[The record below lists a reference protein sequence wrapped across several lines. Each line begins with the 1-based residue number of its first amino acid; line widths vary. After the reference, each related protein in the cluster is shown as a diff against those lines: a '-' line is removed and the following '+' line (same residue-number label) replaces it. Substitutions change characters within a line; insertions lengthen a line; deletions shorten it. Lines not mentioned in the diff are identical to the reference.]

1 MNRPRSPGLDAPDK
15 VPLRERAAT
24 LLRRGSGTWALRQ
37 EVALARNR
45 LPYMQFDVD
54 DYLQD
59 EAVMGMDA
67 DTEGLYIRLLC
78 RSWKSSTPGVIPM
91 RLLSV
96 MCEEHRVTEQYRIL
110 WSDEYAKLNGDALPE
125 VGPEMIADVRMEQ
138 VRTQLMAAFDTSSRP
153 DFWIQKRM
161 VADFRRLNAIYEAQK
176 KGGEQ
181 TRFRQPLPRSPEG
194 DQQDTSS
201 LPREEVDVEVDLDSE
216 ESKEKPTP
224 VVSRSRARRVRDVLL
239 VPNLP
244 PPPGVE
250 PETWGSWFVFRASI
264 KKPLNAISEKM
275 CVKKL
280 TKFYEDGFDPDQILE
295 SSIANGWQGLFAPNE
310 ELKARNGH
318 VPQKR

>member
-1 MNRPRSPGLDAPDK
+1 M
-15 VPLRERAAT
+15 
-24 LLRRGSGTWALRQ
+24 
-37 EVALARNR
+37 ARNR

-67 DTEGLYIRLLC
+67 DAEGLYIRLLC

-96 MCEEHRVTEQYRIL
+96 MCEEHRVTEQYRVL
-110 WSDEYAKLNGDALPE
+110 WSDEYSKLNGDALPE
-125 VGPEMIADVRMEQ
+125 VGPEIIADVRMEQ
-138 VRTQLMAAFDTSSRP
+138 VRLQLMSAFDTTSRP

-194 DQQDTSS
+194 DQQDTYS
-201 LPREEVDVEVDLDSE
+201 LPRQEVDVDGEVD
-216 ESKEKPTP
+216 KEKPKSKP
-224 VVSRSRARRVRDVLL
+224 VASTSRSRLVREVLL

-244 PPPGVE
+244 PPTGVE
-250 PETWGSWFVFRASI
+250 PETWREWFTFRASI
-264 KKPLNAISEKM
+264 KKPLNAISERM
-275 CVKKL
+275 CAKKL
-280 TKFYEDGFDPDQILE
+280 TKFYEDGFDPDQIIE
-295 SSIANGWQGLFAPNE
+295 TSIANGWQGLFLPSE